1 MKNTT
6 DVLIIGGGIAGLA
19 AARRLTAAGRHVA
32 LLEARDR
39 LGGRIWTRQTPNYP
53 VELGAEFIHGR
64 PEEILQVAAE
74 AALPI
79 STVEGHFR
87 RKIDGD
93 WADAGPLMGKIEQLF
108 EKMPANEPDQSFQHY
123 LDRSGVSSDVREHA
137 LRYVEGFH
145 AADPTLISVHSLIRD
160 THAEEA
166 IRGDDRQFRFAAGY
180 EGLVRAIQDRIERG
194 RCDVLLKNVV
204 TEINWQRGKVVA
216 RTANAEFH
224 APRAIITV
232 PLGVLK
238 AKSIAFLPAL
248 PEKENAIRFLE
259 MGAAVRV
266 TLCFRTKFWEQDPE
280 MSDLGFLFTNDQQFP
295 TWWTSNAL
303 PYPTLTA
310 WAAGRYAMALK
321 GLPTEEVTLNATQS
335 LARIMGTGARDLEEQ
350 MTAAFTHD
358 WQADPFFRGAYS
370 YAAVGGME
378 AARALAAPVAETIYF
393 AGEATNADGYNATV
407 HGAIASGYRA
417 AEELLTSCGA
427 KPQRTA

>member
-1 MKNTT
+1 MKNTA
-6 DVLIIGGGIAGLA
+6 DVLIVGGGVAGLV
-19 AARRLTAAGRHVA
+19 AARQLTAAGMRVI

-79 STVEGHFR
+79 SVVEGDFR

-93 WADAGPLMGKIEQLF
+93 WANAGRLMGKVEQLF
-108 EKMPANEPDQSFQHY
+108 EKMPADEPDQSFQHY
-123 LDRSGVSSDVREHA
+123 IDRSGVSSDVREHA

-160 THAEEA
+160 IQAEEA
-166 IRGDDRQFRFAAGY
+166 ISGDGKQFRFAAGY
-180 EGLVRAIQDRIERG
+180 EGLVGAIKDRIAPG

-204 TEINWQRGKVVA
+204 TEINWRPGEVVA
-216 RTANAEFH
+216 KTTNAEFH
-224 APRAIITV
+224 TSRAIITV

-248 PEKENAIRFLE
+248 PQKENAIRSLE

-280 MSDLGFLFTNDQQFP
+280 MADLSFLFTNDPQFP

-303 PYPTLTA
+303 PYPILTA

-321 GLPTEEVTLNATQS
+321 GLPTEEISHNALQA
-335 LARIMGTGARDLEEQ
+335 LARIMRIDARDLEAQ
-350 MTAAFTHD
+350 MTGAFTHD
-358 WQADPFFRGAYS
+358 WQADPFSRGAYS
-370 YAAVGGME
+370 YAAVGGIG
-378 AARALAAPVAETIYF
+378 AAQTLASPVAETLYF

-407 HGAIASGYRA
+407 HGAIASGYRV
-417 AEELLTSCGA
+417 AEEILISRSA

>member
-6 DVLIIGGGIAGLA
+6 DVLIIGGGIAGLS
-19 AARRLTAAGRHVA
+19 AARRLTAANMHVT

-39 LGGRIWTRQTPNYP
+39 LGGRIWTQQTANYP

-79 STVEGHFR
+79 SPVEGHFR
-87 RKIDGD
+87 RKIDGN
-93 WADAGPLMGKIEQLF
+93 WADAGRLMGKVEQLF
-108 EKMPANEPDQSFQHY
+108 EKMPADEPDQSFQHY
-123 LDRSGVSSDVREHA
+123 IDRSGGSNDVREHA

-166 IRGDDRQFRFAAGY
+166 VRGDDKQFRFATGY
-180 EGLVRAIQDRIERG
+180 EGLVHAIKDRIESEY
-194 RCDVLLKNVV
+194 CDVLLGTVV
-204 TEINWQRGKVVA
+204 TEISWRRDEVLVK
-216 RTANAEFH
+216 TANTEFH

-238 AKSIAFLPAL
+238 AKSITFLPAL

-259 MGAAVRV
+259 MGPAVRV
-266 TLCFRTKFWEQDPE
+266 TLCFRTKFWEQDTE
-280 MSDLGFLFTNDQQFP
+280 MSDLGFLFTNDRQFP

-303 PYPTLTA
+303 PYPILTA
-310 WAAGRYAMALK
+310 WAAGRYAIALK
-321 GLPTEEVTLNATQS
+321 GLPTEEITHNATES
-335 LARIMGTGARDLEEQ
+335 LARIIGIGTRDLEAE
-350 MTAAFTHD
+350 MTGAFTHD
-358 WQADPFFRGAYS
+358 WQADPFSRGAYS
-370 YAAVGGME
+370 YAAVGGID
-378 AARALAAPVAETIYF
+378 AARVLAAPMAETLYF
-393 AGEATNADGYNATV
+393 AGEATNADGYNATA
-407 HGAIASGYRA
+407 HGAIASGYRV
-417 AEELLTSCGA
+417 AEELLTSCGI

>member
-6 DVLIIGGGIAGLA
+6 DVLIVGGGVAGLA
-19 AARRLTAAGRHVA
+19 AARRLTAADMRVT

-39 LGGRIWTRQTPNYP
+39 LGGRIWTRQTSNYP

-93 WADAGPLMGKIEQLF
+93 WADAGRLMGKIDQLF
-108 EKMPANEPDQSFQHY
+108 EKMPAAEPDQSFQHY
-123 LDRSGVSSDVREHA
+123 IDRSGVSSEVREHA

-160 THAEEA
+160 THAEET
-166 IRGDDRQFRFAAGY
+166 IQGDDKQFRFAAGY
-180 EGLVRAIQDRIERG
+180 EGLVRAIQDRIEPE
-194 RCDVLLKNVV
+194 RCDVLLNNVV
-204 TEINWQRGKVVA
+204 TEISWRRGEVVA
-216 RTANAEFH
+216 KTVNSKFH

-238 AKSIAFLPAL
+238 AKSITFLPAL
-248 PEKENAIRFLE
+248 PEKENAIRSLE

-266 TLCFRTKFWEQDPE
+266 TLCFRTKFWEQEPE
-280 MSDLGFLFTNDQQFP
+280 MSDMSFLFTNDPQFP

-303 PYPTLTA
+303 PYPILTA

-321 GLPTEEVTLNATQS
+321 GLPTEEIAHNGTQA
-335 LARIMGTGARDLEEQ
+335 LARIMGIAVRDLEAQ
-350 MTAAFTHD
+350 MTGAFTHD
-358 WQADPFFRGAYS
+358 WQADPFSRGAYS
-370 YAAVGGME
+370 YAAVGGID
-378 AARALAAPVAETIYF
+378 AARALAAPVAETLYF

-407 HGAIASGYRA
+407 HGAIASGYRIA
-417 AEELLTSCGA
+417 QELLISRGA

>member
-6 DVLIIGGGIAGLA
+6 DVLIIGGGVAGLI
-19 AARRLTAAGRHVA
+19 AARQLTAANMHVT

-39 LGGRIWTRQTPNYP
+39 LGGRIWTQQTPNYP

-79 STVEGHFR
+79 SPVEGHFR
-87 RKIDGD
+87 RKIDGA
-93 WADAGPLMGKIEQLF
+93 WANADRLMGKIEQLF

-123 LDRSGVSSDVREHA
+123 IDRSGVSSEVREQA

-160 THAEEA
+160 TKAEEA
-166 IRGDDRQFRFAAGY
+166 IQGDDKQFRFAAGY
-180 EGLVRAIQDRIERG
+180 EGLVRAIKDRMEPE
-194 RCDVLLKNVV
+194 RCDVLFKHVV
-204 TEINWQRGKVVA
+204 TEINWRHGEVIA
-216 RTANAEFH
+216 RTANTEFH

-238 AKSIAFLPAL
+238 AKSIIFLPTL
-248 PEKENAIRFLE
+248 PEKENAIRSLE

-280 MSDLGFLFTNDQQFP
+280 MADLSFLFTNDPQFP

-303 PYPTLTA
+303 PYPILTA
-310 WAAGRYAMALK
+310 WAAGRYALALK
-321 GLPTEEVTLNATQS
+321 GLPSEEITHNAMHA
-335 LARIMGTGARDLEEQ
+335 LARIMGIGARDLEAQ
-350 MTAAFTHD
+350 LTGAFTHD
-358 WQADPFFRGAYS
+358 WQADPFSRGAYS
-370 YAAVGGME
+370 YAAVGGID
-378 AARALAAPVAETIYF
+378 AARALAAPVAETLYF
-393 AGEATNADGYNATV
+393 AGEATNADGYNAAV
-407 HGAIASGYRA
+407 HGAIASGYRVA
-417 AEELLTSCGA
+417 HELLASCGV
-427 KPQRTA
+427 KP

>member
-1 MKNTT
+1 MKDTS
-6 DVLIIGGGIAGLA
+6 DVLIIGGGVAGLA
-19 AARRLTAAGRHVA
+19 AACQLTAADMRVT
-32 LLEARDR
+32 LLEARNR

-53 VELGAEFIHGR
+53 VEIGAEFIHGR
-64 PEEILQVAAE
+64 PEEILRLASE

-79 STVEGHFR
+79 SPVEGHFR
-87 RKIDGD
+87 RKIDGK
-93 WADAGPLMGKIEQLF
+93 WADAGRLMEQVEQLF
-108 EKMPANEPDQSFQHY
+108 EKMPADEPDQSFQHY
-123 LDRSGVSSDVREHA
+123 IDRSGISNEVREHA

-166 IRGDDRQFRFAAGY
+166 IRGDDKQFRFAAGY
-180 EGLVRAIQDRIERG
+180 EGLVRAIKDRIAPE
-194 RCDVLLKNVV
+194 RCDVLLNNVV
-204 TEINWQRGKVVA
+204 TEINWRRGEVVA

-259 MGAAVRV
+259 MGAAARV
-266 TLCFRTKFWEQDPE
+266 TFCFRTKFWEQDPE
-280 MSDLGFLFTNDQQFP
+280 MSDLGFLFTNDPQFP

-303 PYPTLTA
+303 PYPILTA
-310 WAAGRYAMALK
+310 WAAGKYAVALK
-321 GLPTEEVTLNATQS
+321 GLATEEITHNAAQA
-335 LARIMGTGARDLEEQ
+335 LARITGIDARDLEAQ
-350 MTAAFTHD
+350 MTGAFTHD
-358 WQADPFFRGAYS
+358 WQADPFSHGAYS
-370 YAAVGGME
+370 YAAVGGID
-378 AARALAAPVAETIYF
+378 AARALAAPVAETLYF

-407 HGAIASGYRA
+407 HGAIASGYRV
-417 AEELLTSCGA
+417 AEELLTSCSA